1 MSAEVAEL
9 QRRLANLFRIGKVAE
24 IDRTQGR
31 VKVQFGDVK
40 TPWLPWQT
48 SRAGSVK
55 SWSPPAI
62 GEQVCVV
69 SPMGELGAGFVMGG
83 AINYTDRP
91 APDNREN
98 VERIDLPSG
107 GAYEINVG
115 GTKILADNGKVQLIV
130 GGTTMQLSGGK
141 ITLNGDIEVTGDVKA
156 GSISLKT
163 HVHGG
168 VMPGGSTTS
177 TPV

>member
-1 MSAEVAEL
+1 MSAETAEL
-9 QRRLANLFRIGKVAE
+9 QRRLANLFRVGKVSE
-24 IDRTQGR
+24 VNRTTGR
-31 VKVQFGDVK
+31 VKVQFDGVT

-48 SRAGSVK
+48 ARAGSVK
-55 SWSPPAI
+55 NWSPPAV
-62 GEQVCVV
+62 GEQVCIV
-69 SPMGELGAGFVMGG
+69 SPMGELGAGFVMAG
-83 AINYTDRP
+83 AINYDAKA

-107 GAYEINVG
+107 GTYEINVG
-115 GTKILADNGKVQLIV
+115 GAKILADNGKIQLVV
-130 GGTTMQLSGGK
+130 GGTTMQLAGGK

-168 VMPGGSTTS
+168 VMPGGGTTGQ
-177 TPV
+177 PV